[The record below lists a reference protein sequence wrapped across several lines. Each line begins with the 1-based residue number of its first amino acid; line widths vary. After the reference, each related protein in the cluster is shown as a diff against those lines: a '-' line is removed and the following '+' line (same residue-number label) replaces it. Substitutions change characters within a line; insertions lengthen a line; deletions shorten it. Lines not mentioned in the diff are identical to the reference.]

1 MKICLDA
8 GHYGKYNQS
17 PVNKKYYE
25 SEMTWRLHI
34 YLKEELEKRG
44 IEVVV
49 TRKEQS
55 KDLALTKRGNAAK
68 GCDLFLSLHS
78 NACNTESEDFPLACC
93 TVSGKADKIGQIL
106 ADVTAKTMNTK
117 QGGRIWKRQGNNG
130 DYYGVLRGAA
140 AVGVPGVLM
149 EHSFHTN
156 KRSTDWL
163 LADSNLK
170 KLAAAEAQAIAEFYG
185 AENVIKT
192 EPVVSEGSYLV
203 RVSID
208 NLNIRTGPGTS
219 YTKTGRYTGKGV
231 FTIVETKGDW
241 GRLKAGGWI
250 CLNYAVRV

>member
-25 SEMTWRLHI
+25 SEMTWKLHI
-34 YLKEELEKRG
+34 YLKEELEKHG
-44 IEVVV
+44 IKVVV
-49 TRKEQS
+49 TRSEQN

-78 NACNTESEDFPLACC
+78 NACNTGSEDFPLACC
-93 TVSGKADKIGQIL
+93 TVSGKADKIGKIL

-156 KRSTDWL
+156 RRSTDWL
-163 LADSNLK
+163 LVDSNLK

-185 AENVIKT
+185 IENPGKI
-192 EPVVSEGSYLV
+192 EPAVSEGSYLV

-208 NLNIRTGPGTS
+208 NLNIRTGPGIG
-219 YTKTGRYTGKGV
+219 YKKTGRYTGKGI
-231 FTIVETKGDW
+231 FTIVETKGNW

-250 CLNYAVRV
+250 CLDYVARV

>member
-25 SEMTWRLHI
+25 SEMTWKLHI
-34 YLKEELEKRG
+34 YLKEELEKHG
-44 IEVVV
+44 IKVVV
-49 TRKEQS
+49 TRSEQS
-55 KDLALTKRGNAAK
+55 RDLALTKRGNAAK

-93 TVSGKADKIGQIL
+93 TVSGKADKIGKIL

-156 KRSTDWL
+156 NRSANWL
-163 LADSNLK
+163 LVDSNLK

-185 AENVIKT
+185 IENPGKI
-192 EPVVSEGSYLV
+192 EPAVSEDPYLV

-208 NLNIRTGPGTS
+208 NLNIRTGPGIG
-219 YTKTGRYTGKGV
+219 YKKTGRYTGEGI
-231 FTIVETKGDW
+231 FTIVETKGNW

-250 CLNYAVRV
+250 CLDYAARV

>member
-25 SEMTWRLHI
+25 SEMTWKLHI
-34 YLKEELEKRG
+34 YLKEDLEKHG
-44 IEVVV
+44 IKVVV
-49 TRKEQS
+49 TRSEQS
-55 KDLALTKRGNAAK
+55 RDLALTKRGNAAK

-156 KRSTDWL
+156 NRSANWL
-163 LADSNLK
+163 LVDSNLK

-185 AENVIKT
+185 IENPGKI
-192 EPVVSEGSYLV
+192 EPAVSEDPYLV

-208 NLNIRTGPGTS
+208 NLNIRTGPGISYKKTS
-219 YTKTGRYTGKGV
+219 RYTGKGI
-231 FTIVETKGDW
+231 FTIVETKGNW

-250 CLNYAVRV
+250 CLDYAARV